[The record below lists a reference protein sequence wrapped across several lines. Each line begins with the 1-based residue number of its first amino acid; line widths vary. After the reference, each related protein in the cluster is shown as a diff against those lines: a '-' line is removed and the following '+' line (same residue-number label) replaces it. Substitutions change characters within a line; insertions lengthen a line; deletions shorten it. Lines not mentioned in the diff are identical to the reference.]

1 MILTCGK
8 ACPEGVS
15 SRKVTASRSLAPSDS
30 SSCFE
35 TPLAASAIA
44 APVRTPTGMI
54 STPVARIPL
63 EAAMRGGRSYAG
75 ERIEDGCRPEVLK
88 HVFDK
93 RSREPLL
100 VLQPA
105 QARNSPVPLV

>member
-1 MILTCGK
+1 MR
-8 ACPEGVS
+8 EGVFGRRVLTGCYRIQEPRS
-15 SRKVTASRSLAPSDS
+15 LGFKFALRDSVGGLCDGISRENADGHDLDTGRPHTSRSGN
-30 SSCFE
+30 E
-35 TPLAASAIA
+35 
-44 APVRTPTGMI
+44 R
-54 STPVARIPL
+54 
-63 EAAMRGGRSYAG
+63 GRSYAR